1 MTSPLRPVVALGEHA
16 ERIGTHSFGER
27 LPVVPT
33 GDELERLS
41 LALNRMISRLED
53 ALTHNQRFSADVSHE
68 LRTPLTIL
76 RGEFEHMV
84 QLSLLPPTVLDTIG
98 SAIEEIDRLSKIVDS
113 LLDIS
118 KIDSGDAHIKRAPVD
133 LCLVAASTVEQMR
146 LLAEEKDIS
155 IFCSQRGPVLVLGD
169 DVRLKQVL
177 VNLIDNAIKYTG
189 EGGRV
194 GIDVTATGG
203 QGIVLVT
210 DDGIGVPSDSL
221 PHVFERFYR
230 ADRAR
235 SRESG
240 GSGLGLSIVKAICTA
255 HQGTVS
261 ISSVEGEGTE
271 VRVTLPLLAPAALHS
286 LSAANFSRPAGGLQ
300 ATR

>member
-1 MTSPLRPVVALGEHA
+1 
-16 ERIGTHSFGER
+16 
-27 LPVVPT
+27 
-33 GDELERLS
+33 
-41 LALNRMISRLED
+41 MISRLED
-53 ALTHNQRFSADVSHE
+53 ALAHNQRFSADVSHE

-84 QLSLLPPTVLDTIG
+84 QLPLLPPAVLDTIG

-118 KIDSGDAHIKRAPVD
+118 KIDSGGAHIKRAPVD
-133 LCLVAASTVEQMR
+133 LSLIAASTVEQMR
-146 LLAEEKDIS
+146 LLAEEKHIS
-155 IFCSQRGPVLVLGD
+155 VFCTQRGPVVVLGD

-177 VNLIDNAIKYTG
+177 VNLLDNAIKYTG

-194 GIDVTATGG
+194 DIDVTASDG
-203 QGIVLVT
+203 QAIVQVS
-210 DDGIGVPSDSL
+210 DDGIGVPSASL
-221 PHVFERFYR
+221 LHVFERFYR

-255 HQGTVS
+255 HHGAVS
-261 ISSVEGEGTE
+261 ISSVEGEGTQ

-286 LSAANFSRPAGGLQ
+286 LSTANFAHPAEDLQ
-300 ATR
+300 PTN